1 VAEKEKND
9 KVKEPNRL
17 QRWWR
22 ETIGELRKV
31 SWPTPQEA
39 WRLTRI
45 VLIVM
50 AAMSAALGLLDFIFS
65 KVIEAIIIAA

>member
-1 VAEKEKND
+1 MAEKDKNE

-39 WRLTRI
+39 WRMTRI
-45 VLIVM
+45 VLMVM
-50 AAMSAALGLLDFIFS
+50 AVMSAALGLLDFIFS
-65 KVIEAIIIAA
+65 KVIEAIILAA

>member
-1 VAEKEKND
+1 MAEKDNNE

-22 ETIGELRKV
+22 ETVGELRKV
-31 SWPTPQEA
+31 HWPTPQEA
-39 WRLTRI
+39 WRMTRI
-45 VLIVM
+45 VLMVM

-65 KVIEAIIIAA
+65 KIIEAIIIAA